1 KENKKLL
8 VDSVLNG
15 PFDYRIITEAGTAT
29 TPAIVRKRRY
39 DELIDAEKLH
49 EACDIKSTNIV
60 LQGLPQDI
68 YNLERESKLYDEF
81 DMFTSLAKDLNNT
94 NFDQLYAYLRQHEA
108 HADEVRIMKE
118 RFLNPLALVA
128 NTYNSSPSYSI
139 QTQHEQQISPFAS
152 QKQVSSLSSQQL
164 YDVPM
169 IQHRLVVLSFLPSDD
184 PITSLN
190 KMEDYRAD
198 SLGRK
203 NQGYASVVPSDYL
216 ATHGNKTRRTNTA
229 GPAKV
234 ICWYNCQEEGHMA
247 RQCTKPK
254 RPRNSAWFKEKAM
267 LAEALESG
275 RVLDDELMAF
285 LADNGDTV
293 TTVQQSKE
301 IPTPTAFQTDDL
313 DAFDSDYDE
322 APSYFEQHDF
332 NYNPDINIISDSNM
346 ISYEQYLK
354 ETENTVLQDTSFSAQ
369 NDAMIMYVI
378 EEMSNQ
384 VAKCNE
390 HFVPQKQLFVEQA
403 FWLPILKLIFEIPPV
418 QPEPVLKEI
427 PHELP
432 TFSLVKDTFNKISHV
447 NDFENV
453 VTVRT
458 KVTGLHKEITNMK
471 EVFTQME
478 TKVAKRSVERKT
490 FEIKEKEL
498 LLENERLLELL
509 LSQDLVHTAVNSLAE
524 IIDYQNMEKSFLN
537 EYAECVELKAELSKK
552 NEMVEKVVYDE
563 LSK

>member
-1 KENKKLL
+1 MLLYIKGKEKRKLL
-8 VDSVLNG
+8 VDLVLNG

-39 DELIDAEKLH
+39 DELTDAETLR

-60 LQGLPQDI
+60 LQVLPQDI

-81 DMFTSLAKDLNNT
+81 DMFTSVLRETIHSYYLSGSKFVTDVKLAKELNNT
-94 NFDQLYAYLRQHEA
+94 NFDQLYTYLRQHEA
-108 HADEVRIMKE
+108 HADEMRIMKE

-139 QTQHEQQISPFAS
+139 QTQYEQQISPFAS

-184 PITSLN
+184 PIVSLN
-190 KMEDYRAD
+190 K
-198 SLGRK
+198 
-203 NQGYASVVPSDYL
+203 
-216 ATHGNKTRRTNTA
+216 
-229 GPAKV
+229 
-234 ICWYNCQEEGHMA
+234 
-247 RQCTKPK
+247 CTKPK

-293 TTVQQSKE
+293 TTV
-301 IPTPTAFQTDDL
+301 PTHENYPDNHVIDQNVQ
-313 DAFDSDYDE
+313 E
-322 APSYFEQHDF
+322 MQYFEQPDF
-332 NYNPDINIISDSNM
+332 NYNPNINIISDSNM

-354 ETENTVLQDTSFSAQ
+354 ETKNTVLQDTSSSAQ

-384 VAKCNE
+384 VAKYSRLKMHAKQNDLIVQE
-390 HFVPQKQLFVEQA
+390 KKINIAPIDYVALNKLSEHFVKHFVPQKQLFVEQA

-418 QPEPVLKEI
+418 QPGPVLKEI

-458 KVTGLHKEITNMK
+458 RRLGTESGFHKEITDMK

-478 TKVAKRSVERKT
+478 TKVAKCSVERKT

-509 LSQDLVHTAVNSLAE
+509 ISRSCAYCCEFFS
-524 IIDYQNMEKSFLN
+524 
-537 EYAECVELKAELSKK
+537 
-552 NEMVEKVVYDE
+552 
-563 LSK
+563 